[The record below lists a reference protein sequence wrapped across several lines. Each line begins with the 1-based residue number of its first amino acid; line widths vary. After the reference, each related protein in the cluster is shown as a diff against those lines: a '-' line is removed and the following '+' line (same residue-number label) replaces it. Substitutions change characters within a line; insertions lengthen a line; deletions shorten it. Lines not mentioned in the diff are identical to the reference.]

1 MNVIIVIIDLHFFFV
16 QGNCICKIER
26 KGMIPTKI
34 RKIDGIARTNN
45 SEYFILI
52 YEFYQIPNISPKHT
66 G

>member
-1 MNVIIVIIDLHFFFV
+1 MLLLLLSICTSFFV

-26 KGMIPTKI
+26 KGMIP
-34 RKIDGIARTNN
+34 KIDGIARTNN

-52 YEFYQIPNISPKHT
+52 YEFYQILSISPKHT